1 VVDASPYATRLNA
14 DGARR
19 RVHTNALHAREVD
32 HQAIV
37 AGPEAGAIVA
47 APANSCEHLVIAPEL
62 HRCHYVGNVD
72 AARDQLRPFVDHS
85 VVHLAR

>member
-1 VVDASPYATRLNA
+1 LRNGDFSPRLNA
-14 DGARR
+14 DRARPR
-19 RVHTNALHAREVD
+19 IHPNAPHAREFD

-47 APANSCEHLVIAPEL
+47 VPANSCEHLVIAPVL

-72 AARDQLRPFVDHS
+72 AARNQLRPFRKEVS
-85 VVHLAR
+85 EG